1 MGGILRRRLVL
12 GNAVGQAIKKTFISV
27 CFQFPHRGNSLQNIF
42 NAKFKIFLFKAAFQ
56 LRACLLIRG
65 RRIEYTLIY
74 LSTYFSAEKR
84 SWFALC
90 YFSPKLIHTQSSGTT
105 DTGCFIK
112 LLIQFKVSLE
122 WRCHSPFKSQAM
134 YSHSTLDFS
143 GPDQWYLAFCPCKV

>member
-12 GNAVGQAIKKTFISV
+12 GNAVGQAITKTFISV

-74 LSTYFSAEKR
+74 LSTYFSAEKDPDLH
-84 SWFALC
+84 FAIFPQNSFTHRAQVLQT
-90 YFSPKLIHTQSSGTT
+90 LAVLSS
-105 DTGCFIK
+105 C
-112 LLIQFKVSLE
+112 
-122 WRCHSPFKSQAM
+122 
-134 YSHSTLDFS
+134 
-143 GPDQWYLAFCPCKV
+143 